1 MKQPNIYILI
11 SLSAVLFSTAFI
23 FPTYFSWLVF
33 IFLIPLFYV
42 TLKENLSFKHGF
54 FWGTLFFSIHGYGFL
69 RVIIDQGQGSMR
81 FLAVPLLVFYCAMW
95 SGLWFLLANFR
106 PFKFASLPSGR
117 TERKSTPDVPEGSEA
132 KPNELEGCRGT
143 VWILTTYTYFLF
155 SYYALFFIFGQ
166 EQGYSFGLPL
176 LPLAAQ
182 PQWLHWLPALK
193 HQGLLLLLIFFQM
206 LVVVGFLKD
215 RRYWV
220 AAVICFLPFAHGW
233 FVSKPGKPKPD
244 FLKNIAFVPTPE
256 KNMNHQLDAAQEITY
271 ALQEAAGERSD
282 ANLFIMSE
290 NSYPFIL
297 DKDIEQMWKDVLPEG
312 TSLLIGAHRKRDSK
326 LFNSLFLLG
335 ERPIIKC
342 YDKSS
347 CFFITERPCWAF
359 NTLFLKNK
367 KGFSSNTN
375 KRKPLGIPNVC
386 SFSPYICSDLFFA
399 TEAHCPDQTDTP
411 LLVAVNDRV
420 LSATSYLQYLA
431 LLFAVFKSIE
441 WQRDTLYVGYSGAA
455 WITQCESPFDL
466 I

>member
-42 TLKENLSFKHGF
+42 ALREKLSFKHGF
-54 FWGTLFFSIHGYGFL
+54 FWGVIFFSTHGYGFL
-69 RVIIDQGQGSMR
+69 RVILDQGQGWLR
-81 FLAVPLLVFYCAMW
+81 FLAAPLLVAYCALW
-95 SGLWFLLANFR
+95 SGLWFFVAE
-106 PFKFASLPSGR
+106 
-117 TERKSTPDVPEGSEA
+117 TA
-132 KPNELEGCRGT
+132 KKWKVFT
-143 VWILTTYTYFLF
+143 WIIATYAYFLF

-166 EQGYSFGLPL
+166 QQGYSMGLPL

-182 PQWLHWLPALK
+182 PQWLYWLPALK

-206 LVVVGFLKD
+206 SVVVGFLKD

-220 AAVICFLPFAHGW
+220 AAVICFLPFAYGW

-271 ALQEAAGERSD
+271 ALQEAAGERPD

-375 KRKPLGIPNVC
+375 KRMLLEIPNVC

-399 TEAHCPDQTDTP
+399 TQAYCPDQANAP

-420 LSATSYLQYLA
+420 LGATPYLQN
-431 LLFAVFKSIE
+431 LLRLFSVFKSLE
-441 WQRDTLYVGYSGAA
+441 WQKDILYVGYAGMRLFNFLFAS
-455 WITQCESPFDL
+455 
-466 I
+466 